1 MKDHSFD
8 NHIKKQLENF
18 ASPIPEGMWDRI
30 VQEKQRRPA
39 IFWWNSKPFL
49 IFTLLLCSST
59 LGSFILYQQH
69 LVEQKNELIAATNN
83 TQNTVKLSTLYTNSQ
98 QVKLI
103 NNSSVAIKNNTKL
116 NIQTTPNTRIH
127 NKDYIQQLEQL
138 IAENST
144 TNASEINAFNI
155 QTENNELQ
163 NYSAANSIK
172 NTSTENSSI
181 NFKKE
186 QTQNIFYKKPLLKQ
200 DFFTNFNL
208 KSTNPQDCPEINK
221 ERRNDWYVEG
231 YVSPEFTFKKLST
244 NNDNAAYLDKK
255 DSAETMRVG
264 ITLGIRI
271 SKNITDN
278 IMLKAGIQFS
288 QLNEQVNLRRENERR
303 LVTTVVIRT
312 VTDAFGNTTTVADT
326 TTTVQIG
333 YLVNQ
338 SKNYYRNIELP
349 LTIGYEFSYKKF
361 RASINGGAIINLA
374 SWYSGKA
381 LDTSYQLVNVNN
393 KEDVGITK
401 HNVGV
406 SLYGSI
412 SLIKPITNSIDV
424 FAEPYFRYSLTKLQN
439 TAYGFS
445 QRFSAAGISFGIRY
459 KLNGNKQRYE

>member
-18 ASPIPEGMWDRI
+18 ASPIPEGMWGRI

-103 NNSSVAIKNNTKL
+103 NNSSAAIKNNTKL
-116 NIQTTPNTRIH
+116 NIQTTPNTSIY
-127 NKDYIQQLEQL
+127 NKGYIQQIEQI

-155 QTENNELQ
+155 QTENNKLQ

-172 NTSTENSSI
+172 NTGTEKTSI

-186 QTQNIFYKKPLLKQ
+186 QTQNIFYKKSLLKQ
-200 DFFTNFNL
+200 DFFTNFSI

-221 ERRNDWYVEG
+221 EPRNDWYVEG

-255 DSAETMRVG
+255 DSAETMRGG

-271 SKNITDN
+271 SKNITEN

-288 QLNEQVNLRRENERR
+288 QL
-303 LVTTVVIRT
+303 
-312 VTDAFGNTTTVADT
+312 
-326 TTTVQIG
+326 
-333 YLVNQ
+333 
-338 SKNYYRNIELP
+338 
-349 LTIGYEFSYKKF
+349 
-361 RASINGGAIINLA
+361 
-374 SWYSGKA
+374 
-381 LDTSYQLVNVNN
+381 
-393 KEDVGITK
+393 
-401 HNVGV
+401 
-406 SLYGSI
+406 
-412 SLIKPITNSIDV
+412 
-424 FAEPYFRYSLTKLQN
+424 
-439 TAYGFS
+439 
-445 QRFSAAGISFGIRY
+445 
-459 KLNGNKQRYE
+459 